1 MESPTF
7 IFNQAYLRFIAENR
21 QMDPVAAHDAA
32 SIAGHNS
39 VAEWA
44 YEIGKCDTLDAQ
56 IEDRGYGDPQYP
68 NNPFKEN
75 QG

>member
-7 IFNQAYLRFIAENR
+7 IYNEAYLRYLTEN
-21 QMDPVAAHDAA
+21 QSDMNSDHPHL
-32 SIAGHNS
+32 AGANA

-44 YEIGKCDTLDAQ
+44 YEMGKSDTLEAQ

-68 NNPFKEN
+68 DNPFKEKN
-75 QG
+75 